1 MKIKV
6 CFLAALLSSAT
17 LYAQNQ
23 TQTPTPQSSTSVKQ
37 DLKPRAYVR
46 RFSMGAALSVLALPT
61 VPNRT
66 TSNIVANPALDAI
79 YTTTGT
85 FDLWHRI
92 GYGATA
98 QLSVTERFAVNIG
111 LFVHKVQYQMNS
123 DVFEG
128 TDNPTTLVDERRHTV
143 RNEDTRAKFYDL
155 PVLVRYYGKDRH
167 KPGPR
172 WFLEGGGAVR
182 RVSNIKSSIDT
193 TIGTAATVCCDTA
206 PIKPFKRTAP
216 GAVAGL
222 GFQLIDDFGIRIVP
236 EVRYTRW
243 FDQAFNSFSTG
254 TQRNQIEAM
263 ISLTF

>member
-6 CFLAALLSSAT
+6 CFLAALLSGAA
-17 LYAQNQ
+17 LYAQ
-23 TQTPTPQSSTSVKQ
+23 TPQSSTSVKQ
-37 DLKPRAYVR
+37 DLQPRAYVR
-46 RFSMGAALSVLALPT
+46 RFSLGASLSVLVLPT
-61 VPNRT
+61 IPNRT
-66 TSNIVANPALDAI
+66 TTTVVANPALDAQ

-85 FDLWHRI
+85 FDLWHRA
-92 GYGATA
+92 GYGAMA
-98 QLSVTERFAVNIG
+98 QLSVTERFAVNVG
-111 LFVHKVQYQMNS
+111 LFVHRVQYQMNR

-128 TDNPTTLVDERRHTV
+128 QDNPTTLVDERRHTV
-143 RNEDTRAKFYDL
+143 RNEDTRAKIYDL

-172 WFLEGGGAVR
+172 WFLEGGGAIR
-182 RVSNIKSSIDT
+182 RAANIKSSTDS
-193 TIGTAATVCCDTA
+193 TIGTAATTCCDTT
-206 PIKPFKRTAP
+206 PVKPFKRNAR

-222 GFQLIDDFGIRIVP
+222 GFQFIDDFGIRIVP

-243 FDQAFNSFSTG
+243 LDQTFHSFSTG